1 MSNKIIENSKID
13 HAPWSIVQNDLKDDF
28 KSIIWNSW
36 VKPLIFVEYTNF
48 ILIIETPSELVK
60 NRIDNQYYDQIF
72 FRAKRVFI
80 GLNKIRFTVQ
90 KDRKLTHK
98 TIKQKSEDENQT
110 LSSISFTDN
119 TSKILNKD
127 YTFEKFVVDQS
138 NELAYFS
145 AQRVGKEF
153 NVDYNPFIIYGNVG
167 IGKTHL
173 LNAIAWNMQKNDNK
187 KFIYIS
193 AERFMYQFIKSLKM
207 NETIRFKD
215 QFRSID
221 VLMIDDLQFISG
233 KKSTQE
239 EFFHLLNDLIDNKK
253 QVIITADK
261 SPTNI
266 KNLDYKIRSRLSGGL
281 VVDILPTT
289 FELRKKIIRNKVIN
303 KNVNLERDVITF
315 LAENIFSSVRELEGA
330 LNKIMLYSD
339 ITKTELNLKNT
350 QTILTDYINKNHKKI
365 TVKDIQLEVSKYYNL
380 QFHELCSK
388 NRSRYISKPR
398 QIAMFLSKQLTD
410 SSYPEI
416 GKLFGGKDH
425 ATVIHGVNKIKVLS
439 ETDRKVKQDL
449 DNIISSLKVD

>member
-1 MSNKIIENSKID
+1 MSKDIIENSKND
-13 HAPWSIVQNDLKDDF
+13 DVAWSIVQHDLKDDF

-36 VKPLIFVEYTNF
+36 VKPLIFTNYSNF
-48 ILIIETPSELVK
+48 TLTIETPSKLVK

-72 FRAKRVFI
+72 FRAKRVFT

-90 KDRKLTHK
+90 KDQRLVKTVNEHK
-98 TIKQKSEDENQT
+98 SIDKNQT

-119 TSKILNKD
+119 TSNTLNKN
-127 YTFEKFVVDQS
+127 YTFEKFIVDKS

-145 AQRVGKEF
+145 AQRVGQEF
-153 NVDYNPFIIYGNVG
+153 NIDYNPFFIYGNVG

-173 LNAIAWNMQKNDNK
+173 LNAIAWDIKKNNKK

-207 NETIRFKD
+207 NETIHFKD

-221 VLMIDDLQFISG
+221 VLMIDDLQFIAG

-239 EFFHLLNDLIDNKK
+239 EFFHLLNDLLDNKK

-261 SPTNI
+261 SPSNI

-289 FELRKKIIRNKVIN
+289 FELRKKIIRNKVST
-303 KNVNLERDVITF
+303 KNVNLEREIISF

-330 LNKIMLYSD
+330 INKILLYSD
-339 ITKTELNLKNT
+339 ITKSKLNLSNAK
-350 QTILTDYINKNHKKI
+350 TILADYLNKTNKKI
-365 TVKDIQLEVSKYYNL
+365 TVKDIQLEVLKYYNL

-410 SSYPEI
+410 ASYPEI

-425 ATVIHGVNKIKVLS
+425 ATVIHGVNKIKVSS
-439 ETDRKVKQDL
+439 ETDGKVKQDL
-449 DNIISSLKVD
+449 DNIILSLQAD

>member
-1 MSNKIIENSKID
+1 MTKEIIGNSKND
-13 HAPWSIVQNDLKDDF
+13 DVAWSIVQHDLKDDF

-36 VKPLIFVEYTNF
+36 IKPLIYVEYSNF
-48 ILIIETPSELVK
+48 TLIVETPSDLVK
-60 NRIDNQYYDQIF
+60 NRIENQYYDQIF

-80 GLNKIRFTVQ
+80 GLNKIRFKVQ
-90 KDRKLTHK
+90 KDKRAVHQKN
-98 TIKQKSEDENQT
+98 KQNSQDENQT

-119 TSKILNKD
+119 TSKILNKN
-127 YTFEKFVVDQS
+127 YTFENFVVDKS

-145 AQRVGKEF
+145 AQRVGQEF
-153 NVDYNPFIIYGNVG
+153 NTDYNPFFIYGNVG

-173 LNAIAWNMQKNDNK
+173 LTAIAWNIKKYNKK

-207 NETIRFKD
+207 NETISFKD

-261 SPTNI
+261 SPSNI

-289 FELRKKIIRNKVIN
+289 FELRKKIIRNKVFV
-303 KNVNLERDVITF
+303 KNVTLERDIINF

-330 LNKIMLYSD
+330 INKIMLYSD
-339 ITKTELNLKNT
+339 LTKSKLNLTNAKN
-350 QTILTDYINKNHKKI
+350 ILDDYLNKTHKKI
-365 TVKDIQLEVSKYYNL
+365 TIKDIQLEVSKYFNL

-398 QIAMFLSKQLTD
+398 QIGMFLSKQLTD
-410 SSYPEI
+410 FSYPEI

-449 DNIISSLKVD
+449 DNIILSLKAD

>member
-1 MSNKIIENSKID
+1 MSKETAKNLKNDELR
-13 HAPWSIVQNDLKDDF
+13 WSTVQQDLKDDF

-36 VKPLIFVEYTNF
+36 VKPLTFIEYLNF
-48 ILIIETPSELVK
+48 TLEIETPSELVK

-72 FRAKRVFI
+72 FRAKRMFI

-90 KDRKLTHK
+90 KDKKLIQTNNRN
-98 TIKQKSEDENQT
+98 KSEYENRT

-119 TSKILNKD
+119 TSKILNKN
-127 YTFEKFVVDQS
+127 YTFEKFILDQS

-145 AQRVGKEF
+145 AQRVAQEF
-153 NVDYNPFIIYGNVG
+153 NIDYNPFFIYGNVG

-173 LNAIAWNMQKNDNK
+173 LNAIGWNLK
-187 KFIYIS
+187 KYDKKRFIYIS

-207 NETIRFKD
+207 NETLSFKD

-261 SPTNI
+261 SPSNI
-266 KNLDYKIRSRLSGGL
+266 NNLDYKIRSRLSGGL

-289 FELRKKIIRNKVIN
+289 LELRKKIIRDKVHS
-303 KNVNLERDVITF
+303 KNINLEKDLINF

-330 LNKIMLYSD
+330 INKIMLYSD
-339 ITKTELNLKNT
+339 ITKLKLNTVNV
-350 QTILTDYINKNHKKI
+350 QTILADYLNKTHKKI
-365 TVKDIQLEVSKYYNL
+365 TVNDVQLEVSKYYNL
-380 QFHELCSK
+380 QIHELCSK
-388 NRSRYISKPR
+388 NRSRHISKPR
-398 QIAMFLSKQLTD
+398 QIAMYLSKQLTD

-425 ATVIHGVNKIKVLS
+425 ATVIHGVNKIKTSS
-439 ETDRKVKQDL
+439 ETDKKVKQDL
-449 DNIISSLKVD
+449 NNIILSLKTD